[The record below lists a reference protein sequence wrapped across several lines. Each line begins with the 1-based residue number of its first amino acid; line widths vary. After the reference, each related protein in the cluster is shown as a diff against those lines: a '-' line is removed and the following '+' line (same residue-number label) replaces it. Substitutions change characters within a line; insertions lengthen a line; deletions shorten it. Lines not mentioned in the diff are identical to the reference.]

1 MVFGE
6 LNLWICI
13 SWRDS

>member
-1 MVFGE
+1 MVFGK

-13 SWRDS
+13 SWRDA